1 MKHGRRVWNRKR
13 RVGQRERER
22 ESYSQ
27 TNLEFRD
34 AVQDVSRHTAL
45 KLLCLPFGPLTLS
58 IRSLNFAFDH
68 RSSFANPCVAVDIWL
83 PILYIAD
90 RIVDIMAELRDAKL

>member
-1 MKHGRRVWNRKR
+1 MD
-13 RVGQRERER
+13 RER

-34 AVQDVSRHTAL
+34 AVQDEAL
-45 KLLCLPFGPLTLS
+45 KLLCLPFGPLTPS
-58 IRSLNFAFDH
+58 IRSLNFDFDH
-68 RSSFANPCVAVDIWL
+68 RSSFANLCVAVDIWL

-90 RIVDIMAELRDAKL
+90 RTVDIMAESRDAK

>member
-1 MKHGRRVWNRKR
+1 MD
-13 RVGQRERER
+13 RER

-34 AVQDVSRHTAL
+34 AVQDEAYSMET
-45 KLLCLPFGPLTLS
+45 LCLPFGPLTPSLL
-58 IRSLNFAFDH
+58 SLNSAFDH
-68 RSSFANPCVAVDIWL
+68 RSSFANSCVAVDIWL

-90 RIVDIMAELRDAKL
+90 RTVDIMAESRDAK

>member
-1 MKHGRRVWNRKR
+1 MDTEG
-13 RVGQRERER
+13 

-34 AVQDVSRHTAL
+34 AVQDVFRHTAL

-58 IRSLNFAFDH
+58 IRSFEICF
-68 RSSFANPCVAVDIWL
+68 
-83 PILYIAD
+83 
-90 RIVDIMAELRDAKL
+90 

>member
-1 MKHGRRVWNRKR
+1 MGGH
-13 RVGQRERER
+13 RER

-34 AVQDVSRHTAL
+34 VVQDVFRHTAL
-45 KLLCLPFGPLTLS
+45 KLLCLPSGHLTPS
-58 IRSLNFAFDH
+58 MWSLNFAFNH

-90 RIVDIMAELRDAKL
+90 RTVDIMAESRDGK